1 MHVIEVDC
9 CALKVPLGGSKLFYF
24 FSYFIVLFVQNN
36 FHFCYHF
43 LFILQDCLFSQSPPP
58 AGVGGKSVPFS
69 IIAPL
74 ASIFG
79 SMSSP
84 LTCCRSLAA
93 LSLLLIH
100 ILTLLQSKTIQNWC
114 KEEARKHQRW
124 VTEARQGSPQISAP
138 HQYQRYRLIC
148 LSVWGRENLLGWI
161 EVVFPSLLTEQECII
176 VYKRDYCFCVWV
188 RLSLWHRAPLQTAAV
203 NSSAGVCM
211 AGLFVGR
218 FCQHNCVKTEPR
230 HRHKLYRFIVRI

>member
-84 LTCCRSLAA
+84 LTCCRSLAL
-93 LSLLLIH
+93 LSHCYWFTFSLCCKAKPSRIGARKKQGSINGEWRRRGRGLLRSPRRISTRGIGLFAWACGGGKISLAESKLFFLH
-100 ILTLLQSKTIQNWC
+100 SLQSRN
-114 KEEARKHQRW
+114 A
-124 VTEARQGSPQISAP
+124 
-138 HQYQRYRLIC
+138 
-148 LSVWGRENLLGWI
+148 LLFTS
-161 EVVFPSLLTEQECII
+161 EII
-176 VYKRDYCFCVWV
+176 VSVCESVCHCGTERPCRQLLWILRQVFAW
-188 RLSLWHRAPLQTAAV
+188 LGSLWEDFV
-203 NSSAGVCM
+203 NTTVLKLSQDTDTNFT
-211 AGLFVGR
+211 GL
-218 FCQHNCVKTEPR
+218 
-230 HRHKLYRFIVRI
+230 